1 MKKMKKAEKKIK
13 LMEKIE
19 AVKVVIYFYFL
30 AIYGLILWV
39 QYKSFLSSSTI
50 EKIIGIFLVY
60 KIITKILKLEFLKK

>member
-1 MKKMKKAEKKIK
+1 MKKAEKKIK
-13 LMEKIE
+13 LMGKIE

-60 KIITKILKLEFLKK
+60 KIITKIIKLEFLKK

>member
-1 MKKMKKAEKKIK
+1 MKKAEKKIK